1 MPRARI
7 VMHTKRLLTTMMFCL
22 FAPNMAEAESND
34 SVQTMTEAKA
44 AVQAKLAEHANT
56 GNAYLLIEASKIAS
70 SMNPRDRGDS
80 LSTLD
85 EDCLRLQ
92 IEVLLAL
99 QNARDLNYDPEAP
112 ENIVTANVA
121 PPMDTGQGVMAGMSP
136 EAIKDPVARKK
147 YEDAI
152 AENNRR
158 NAKLRREL
166 DLSRGVDRVVIDL
179 WHFVRGLSENSAAR
193 TQANQIINTTVTD
206 HKLLGRLLSENSPG
220 LTW

>member
-1 MPRARI
+1 M
-7 VMHTKRLLTTMMFCL
+7 
-22 FAPNMAEAESND
+22 
-34 SVQTMTEAKA
+34 
-44 AVQAKLAEHANT
+44 
-56 GNAYLLIEASKIAS
+56 
-70 SMNPRDRGDS
+70 
-80 LSTLD
+80 
-85 EDCLRLQ
+85 
-92 IEVLLAL
+92 
-99 QNARDLNYDPEAP
+99 
-112 ENIVTANVA
+112 
-121 PPMDTGQGVMAGMSP
+121 
-136 EAIKDPVARKK
+136 ARKK

-206 HKLLGRLLSENSPG
+206 HKLFGRLLSENSPG